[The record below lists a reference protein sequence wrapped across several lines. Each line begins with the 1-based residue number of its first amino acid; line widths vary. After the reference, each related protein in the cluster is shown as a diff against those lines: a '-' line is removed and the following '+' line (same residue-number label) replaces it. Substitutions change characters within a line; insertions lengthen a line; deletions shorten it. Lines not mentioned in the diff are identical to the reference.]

1 MNKKFLLAVA
11 GALTIGLLTGY
22 FVNGAFTTS
31 SETADNHQHE
41 EGTYYTC
48 SMHPQIN
55 QPEPGSCPI
64 CGMALIPVQS
74 NDRQGLALNEVILS
88 ENAMALSQIETQIV
102 ESHDSDQ
109 ASIVLSGTL
118 ALNEDLRTVQTAE
131 YDGRIERLY
140 ISSEGQYVTK
150 GQVLARVYSP
160 VILELQQELLTAAK
174 LKEQQPDWYQAVRNK
189 LRLLKFSDEW
199 MDALESDGKTQ
210 DTFDLVAEN
219 SGTITKLLMEEGAY
233 VSRGEALAEIADLS
247 RLWVR
252 LEGYEDQLNRF
263 QKGQKISLSVASF
276 PSRTFDATVTFID
289 PVLNSQSRITEVRA
303 ELSNGEGML
312 KPGMFVKGAVT
323 VASTQN
329 KESLTVP
336 SSAVLWTGER
346 SVVYVQPNKEAPNFV
361 LKSVVLGEKHDGYY
375 EVIEGL
381 LPQDRV
387 VVNGAF
393 VIDASAQLKGQ
404 ASMMNSETERTTM
417 HMDSSENNKSSQVQ
431 FTGEDNVLMA
441 AMLPNY
447 LRLKD
452 ALVSADA
459 SESAHW
465 AKESLQLLK
474 SETKDAPAQGMI
486 SHVER
491 MLKALSE
498 QSDIEKQRHEF
509 IALSAHFIDWASQ
522 GLTADETLYVQFCP
536 MANDNQGAQWLST
549 EEEIRNP
556 YYGDAMLSCGSVVEV
571 LSLK

>member
-1 MNKKFLLAVA
+1 MDKKFLLVVA
-11 GALTIGLLTGY
+11 GALSIGLLTGY
-22 FVNGAFTTS
+22 FVKDAFTTT
-31 SETADNHQHE
+31 SETAATHQHE
-41 EGTYYTC
+41 EGTRYTC

-88 ENAMALSQIETQIV
+88 ENAMALSQIETLVVGSRDEQK
-102 ESHDSDQ
+102 S
-109 ASIVLSGTL
+109 SILLSGTL
-118 ALNEDLRTVQTAE
+118 SINEDLLKVQTSE
-131 YDGRIERLY
+131 FDGRIEVLNVA
-140 ISSEGQYVTK
+140 SEGQYVTK

-160 VILELQQELLTAAK
+160 AVLEIQQELLTASK
-174 LKEQQPDWYQAVRNK
+174 LKEQQPGWYNAVRNK
-189 LRLLKFSDEW
+189 LRLFKFSDQW
-199 MDALESDGKTQ
+199 IDALESDGKTQ
-210 DTFDLVAEN
+210 DVFDLVAES
-219 SGTITKLLMEEGAY
+219 SGTITKLFIDEGAF

-263 QKGQKISLSVASF
+263 QKGQKVSLSVASF

-303 ELSNGEGML
+303 ELSNGEGIL
-312 KPGMFVKGAVT
+312 KPGMFVKGAVK

-375 EVIEGL
+375 EVIAGL
-381 LPQDRV
+381 QPQDRV

-393 VIDASAQLKGQ
+393 AIDASAQLKGQ

-431 FTGEDNVLMA
+431 FTGEDNALMA

-536 MANDNQGAQWLST
+536 MANDNQGAKWLST
-549 EEEIRNP
+549 ESEIRNP
-556 YYGDAMLSCGSVVEV
+556 YYGDAMLSCGSIVEV

>member
-1 MNKKFLLAVA
+1 MDKKFLLVVA

-74 NDRQGLALNEVILS
+74 NDGQGLALNEVVLS
-88 ENAMALSQIETQIV
+88 ENAMALSQIETLVVGSRDEQK
-102 ESHDSDQ
+102 S
-109 ASIVLSGTL
+109 SILLSGTL
-118 ALNEDLRTVQTAE
+118 SINEDLLKVQTSE
-131 YDGRIERLY
+131 FDGRIEVLNVA
-140 ISSEGQYVTK
+140 SEGQYVTK

-160 VILELQQELLTAAK
+160 AVLEIQQELLTASK
-174 LKEQQPDWYQAVRNK
+174 LKEQQPGWYNAVRNK
-189 LRLLKFSDEW
+189 LRLFKFSDQW
-199 MDALESDGKTQ
+199 IDALESDGKTQ
-210 DTFDLVAEN
+210 DVFDLVAES
-219 SGTITKLLMEEGAY
+219 SGTITKLFIDEGAF

-329 KESLTVP
+329 TESLTVP

-346 SVVYVQPNKEAPNFV
+346 SVVYIQPNKEAPNFV

-404 ASMMNSETERTTM
+404 ASMMNSATERATM

-498 QSDIEKQRHEF
+498 QSDIEQQRHEF
-509 IALSAHFIDWASQ
+509 IALSAHFINWASQ

-536 MANDNQGAQWLST
+536 MANDNQGAKWLST
-549 EEEIRNP
+549 ESEIRNP
-556 YYGDAMLSCGSVVEV
+556 YYGEAMLSCGSIVEV

>member
-1 MNKKFLLAVA
+1 MDKKFLLVVA
-11 GALTIGLLTGY
+11 GALSIGLLTGY
-22 FVNGAFTTS
+22 FVKDAFTTT
-31 SETADNHQHE
+31 SETAATHQHE
-41 EGTYYTC
+41 EGTRYTC

-74 NDRQGLALNEVILS
+74 NDRQGLALNEVNLS
-88 ENAMALSQIETQIV
+88 ENAMALSQIETLVVGSRDEQKN
-102 ESHDSDQ
+102 
-109 ASIVLSGTL
+109 SILLSGTL
-118 ALNEDLRTVQTAE
+118 SINEDLLKVQTSE
-131 YDGRIERLY
+131 FDGRIEVLNVA
-140 ISSEGQYVTK
+140 SEGQYVTK

-160 VILELQQELLTAAK
+160 AVLEIQQELLTASK
-174 LKEQQPDWYQAVRNK
+174 LKEQQPGWYNAVRNK
-189 LRLLKFSDEW
+189 LRLFKFSDQW
-199 MDALESDGKTQ
+199 IDALESDGKTQ
-210 DTFDLVAEN
+210 DVFDLVAES
-219 SGTITKLLMEEGAY
+219 SGTITKLFIDEGAF

-252 LEGYEDQLNRF
+252 LEGYEDQLHRF

-329 KESLTVP
+329 TESLTVP

-346 SVVYVQPNKEAPNFV
+346 SVVYIQPNKEAPNFV

-404 ASMMNSETERTTM
+404 ASMMNSATERATM

-431 FTGEDNVLMA
+431 FTGEDNALMA

-498 QSDIEKQRHEF
+498 QSDIEQQRHEF
-509 IALSAHFIDWASQ
+509 IALSAHFINWASQ
-522 GLTADETLYVQFCP
+522 GLTADETLYVQFCV
-536 MANDNQGAQWLST
+536 MANDNQGAKWLST
-549 EEEIRNP
+549 ESEIRNP
-556 YYGDAMLSCGSVVEV
+556 YYGEAMLSCGSIVEV